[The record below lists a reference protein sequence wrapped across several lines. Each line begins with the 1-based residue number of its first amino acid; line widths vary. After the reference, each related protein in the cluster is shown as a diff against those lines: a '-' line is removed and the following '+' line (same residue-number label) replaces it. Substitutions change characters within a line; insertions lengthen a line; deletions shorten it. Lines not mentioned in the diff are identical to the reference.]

1 MPHLAGGN
9 AFRDKKTTPYFQI
22 VFVTVSTVLVHQKPV
37 TREYILT
44 AISVLRKSASVQ
56 NILGGG
62 GEVTSIDSLYKYK
75 RPKGQSHPC

>member
-9 AFRDKKTTPYFQI
+9 AFRDKKTAPYFQI

-37 TREYILT
+37 MREYILT

-62 GEVTSIDSLYKYK
+62 GGGEVTSIDSLYK
-75 RPKGQSHPC
+75 RPKG